1 MQHHNR
7 QKSSTF
13 SRDKEVRKI
22 YTFTI
27 PRENFDELN
36 PDKQV
41 IRQLISKHISKVD
54 RLKKNM
60 SYYEGKHKIL
70 DETKRENRL
79 VCNHAKDISD
89 TASSYF
95 IGNPVT
101 YKSERDI
108 KPLTDALELAGADE
122 TMGSKIIDTAARAK
136 TTARHLTLPFLPMRT
151 TMLIFPEDLSPL

>member
-13 SRDKEVRKI
+13 PRDKEVRKI

-27 PRENFDELN
+27 PRESFDELN
-36 PDKQV
+36 PDKQA

-79 VCNHAKDISD
+79 VCNH
-89 TASSYF
+89 T
-95 IGNPVT
+95 G
-101 YKSERDI
+101 
-108 KPLTDALELAGADE
+108 KPLSSWNMPQEISLR
-122 TMGSKIIDTAARAK
+122 S
-136 TTARHLTLPFLPMRT
+136 
-151 TMLIFPEDLSPL
+151 S

>member
-1 MQHHNR
+1 M
-7 QKSSTF
+7 
-13 SRDKEVRKI
+13 
-22 YTFTI
+22 
-27 PRENFDELN
+27 
-36 PDKQV
+36 

-101 YKSERDI
+101 YKSEGDI
-108 KPLTDALELAGADE
+108 NLLQMHWSWPEQMRQTETTVWRHPSTAWLTN
-122 TMGSKIIDTAARAK
+122 MS
-136 TTARHLTLPFLPMRT
+136 M
-151 TMLIFPEDLSPL
+151 